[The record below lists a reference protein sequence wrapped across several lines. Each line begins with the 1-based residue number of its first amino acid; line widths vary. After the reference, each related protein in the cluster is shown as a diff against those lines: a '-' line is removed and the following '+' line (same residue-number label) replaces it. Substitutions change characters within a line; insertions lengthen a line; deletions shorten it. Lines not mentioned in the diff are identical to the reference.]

1 MDGDLDTGSA
11 PDLPGFTPEPFAH
24 DGTTKLVYRAGAG
37 PGVVVCH
44 ELPGITPPV
53 LAFARRVVDA
63 GFTVAMP
70 WLLGEPGRPLS
81 IGYNLR
87 EMARV
92 CVSRE
97 IHVRAAHR
105 SSPITDWLRA
115 LCRDLHARA
124 GGPGVGV
131 IGMCVTGNFGIA
143 TLLEP
148 SVLAPVLC
156 QPSLPLP
163 LGRHACA
170 ALHASPDE
178 IAHARARLADGSAG
192 LLALRFTGDRLVPD
206 ARFDSLRREL
216 PGAEL
221 IEIDSRPDNPHGIGR
236 FAHSVVTNHLVDV
249 EGHPTRAALE
259 RVLSFFA
266 ERLRGGPPHGQGSAI
281 Q

>member
-1 MDGDLDTGSA
+1 MVTMRDATS
-11 PDLPGFTPEPFAH
+11 PPELPGFRAEPFEH
-24 DGTTKLVYRAGAG
+24 EGTTKLVYRAGAG

-44 ELPGITPPV
+44 ELPGITPQV

-63 GFTVAMP
+63 GFTVALP
-70 WLLGEPGRPLS
+70 WFVGDPGRALS
-81 IGYNLR
+81 VGYNLR
-87 EMARV
+87 EMAKV

-97 IHVRAAHR
+97 IHVLVAHR

-115 LCRDLHARA
+115 VCRDLHARA

-131 IGMCVTGNFGIA
+131 IGMCVTGNFALA
-143 TLLEP
+143 TMLEP

-163 LGRHACA
+163 LGRRASA

-178 IAHARARLADGSAG
+178 LACARARLADGSAG

-206 ARFDSLRREL
+206 ARFDTLRREL

-221 IEIDSRPDNPHGIGR
+221 IEIDSRPGNPHGIGR
-236 FAHSVVTNHLVDV
+236 FAHSVVTNHLVDR
-249 EGHPTRAALE
+249 EGHPTRAALD

-266 ERLRGGPPHGQGSAI
+266 ERLR
-281 Q
+281 